1 MSKKTHYQKALQTLQ
16 ELNKS
21 FPTYNLGRHLSTAL
35 SDYGDIWG
43 MTDKELVFALD
54 KYKTELEM
62 DVPHTDEKE
71 LDKIIKEGM
80 DLDNILK
87 EDEDDDYGDY

>member
-1 MSKKTHYQKALQTLQ
+1 MSKKTHYQQALHTLQ
-16 ELNKS
+16 ELHKS

-43 MTDKELVFALD
+43 MTDKELAFALD

-71 LDKIIKEGM
+71 IDRIIKEGM

-87 EDEDDDYGDY
+87 EEDEDYGDY

>member
-1 MSKKTHYQKALQTLQ
+1 MSKKNNYEKALHILQ
-16 ELNKS
+16 ELHKS

-35 SDYGDIWG
+35 GDYGDIWG
-43 MTDKELVFALD
+43 MTDKELVYALG
-54 KYKTELEM
+54 KYKAEIEM
-62 DVPHTDEKE
+62 DVPHTDESE

-87 EDEDDDYGDY
+87 EEEEDGDY